1 MKKFSIYMD
10 EHLVF
15 LLDEKLAEI
24 NKDRTEEEGK
34 MTRSQLIN
42 GMIKKSIVENYFG
55 DEHDKYRMALAHN
68 DEVLN
73 RLVEH
78 INDQTNAIFQI
89 IHLMNGT
96 EILEEDSNGNEQ

>member
-1 MKKFSIYMD
+1 MQKISLNIPNHLATFIDKKLEELNTDSS
-10 EHLVF
+10 
-15 LLDEKLAEI
+15 EKLT
-24 NKDRTEEEGK
+24 KTD
-34 MTRSQLIN
+34 LIV
-42 GMIKKSIVENYFG
+42 GILEKAIVENYFG